1 VELLLRQRI
10 GLAPE
15 SLGTIAIQDA
25 VQVRMRACQ
34 APDFPAYERLVQ
46 VDADEFDELV
56 ERIVVPETW
65 FFRDRTP
72 FRCLRHF
79 LRQRNSAGPMTGRML
94 RLLSVPCSSGEEAY
108 SLAITLL
115 DEGLAPTQ
123 FQVTGVDIS
132 QRVLRRAAEAS
143 YGETSFRQAD
153 SEVLRLRGCYFHDR
167 EGKYE
172 VIDEARQAVHFQ
184 RGNLVSAGF
193 LADAPPLDVIF
204 CRNLLIYLDASARR
218 AALANV
224 QRLLAP
230 GGLFYVGHVEG
241 PSLAGGGFQRYAPEF
256 PFGFVRQASGN
267 ALATMPSSVA
277 PQVSRGAPAAPLPGW
292 KSESRGTALSGRRE
306 GPGGTAYVRRD
317 PAEALVPPPRA
328 AASPGI
334 PLASS
339 LEAARAAA
347 DQGKLELAATLCEQ
361 LLGEQELL
369 ADVHCLLGVVR
380 QATGQL
386 DEAERLFQ
394 QTLFL
399 EPKHREAL
407 THLML
412 LASRRGDAQAAG
424 NFRRRLLAANE
435 EVR

>member
-1 VELLLRQRI
+1 MPLPLDPLALHGVELLLRQRI

-224 QRLLAP
+224 QRL
-230 GGLFYVGHVEG
+230 
-241 PSLAGGGFQRYAPEF
+241 EF